1 MKILRKL
8 PIGIQ
13 DFIKLREDT
22 NIYVDKT
29 ALIYKMVN
37 ENSAYFLSRPRRF
50 GKSLLIS
57 TLAAYFLGK
66 KEYFKGLAIEELEE
80 DWIEYPV
87 VRIDLNAKEYTEGK
101 AYLID
106 MLKTQIIN
114 CFNKYEL
121 THTKEDA
128 PSLFAELLE
137 KLHKK
142 TGQRAV
148 VLIDEY
154 DKPLLA
160 TLDKPELLEQM
171 KSVLKPFFGV
181 LKSADE
187 HLKFLLLTGVTKF
200 GQVSVFSDLNQLN
213 DISLHPD
220 YATICGLTLNE
231 VCENFAPEIEIL
243 ASKDG
248 LSHSECLEKIKLWYN
263 GYKFEEDAEGVF
275 NPFSTLKLFHSNK
288 FENHWF
294 QTGTPTF
301 LVELLKESDFDL
313 RNIDGVEL
321 GADAFANY
329 KANADRPLP
338 VLYQS
343 GYLTIKSYDKEL
355 RLYTL
360 GYPNFEVKYSL
371 LGFFSENYTSLDEDQ
386 SGLNIARFYQDLQ
399 KGNVDD
405 FMVRVQAFFGKIP
418 YELNSQNE
426 KHYQMVLY
434 IIFTLLGQYTKAEVR
449 SSFGR
454 ADLIVENKDFV
465 YIFEFKLFETA
476 ENALLQIEEK
486 GYAIPYLADSRKIVK
501 VGAEFSAA
509 TKNVAKWVVA
519 PNSD

>member
-1 MKILRKL
+1 MKKLRKL

-13 DFIKLREDT
+13 DFMSLREDGYL
-22 NIYVDKT
+22 YVDKT
-29 ALIYKMVN
+29 ALMYRMIT
-37 ENSAYFLSRPRRF
+37 ENKVYFLSRPRRF

-66 KEYFKGLAIEELEE
+66 KEYFKGLAIEEFEE

-87 VRIDLNAKEYTEGK
+87 LRIDLNAKEYTEGK

-106 MLKTQIIN
+106 LLIKQLASI
-114 CFNKYEL
+114 YE
-121 THTKEDA
+121 TYEIAMPEGDA
-128 PSLFAELLE
+128 PFLFQNLL
-137 KLHKK
+137 KRLHQK
-142 TGQRAV
+142 TGKRAV

-200 GQVSVFSDLNQLN
+200 GQVSVFSDLNQLF
-213 DISLHPD
+213 DISLSET
-220 YATICGLTLNE
+220 YATLCGMTFDE
-231 VCENFAPEIEIL
+231 VTQNFAPEIDALAIKEEI
-243 ASKDG
+243 SRD
-248 LSHSECLEKIKLWYN
+248 ECLEKIKLWYN
-263 GYKFEEDAEGVF
+263 GYKFEENAEGVY
-275 NPFSTLKLFHSNK
+275 NPFSTLSLFQSQK

-301 LVELLKESDFDL
+301 LVELLKSSDYDL
-313 RNIDGVEL
+313 RDIEGVEL
-321 GADAFANY
+321 QADSFANY
-329 KANADRPLP
+329 RADADRPLP

-343 GYLTIKSYDKEL
+343 GYLTIKSYDKEF
-355 RLYTL
+355 RFYTL

-371 LGFFSENYTSLDEDQ
+371 LAFFTQDYTSLDRDN
-386 SGLNIARFYQDLQ
+386 SGTNVRRFYQDLL
-399 KGNVDD
+399 KGDLD
-405 FMVRVQAFFGKIP
+405 SFMIRVQAFFSKIP
-418 YELNSQNE
+418 YDLIQNNE
-426 KHYQMVLY
+426 KYYQMVLY

-454 ADLIVENKDFV
+454 ADLIVENKEFV
-465 YIFEFKLFETA
+465 YIFEFKLFDTA

-501 VGAEFSAA
+501 VGAEFSVV
-509 TKNVAKWVVA
+509 TKNVNRWLVV
-519 PNSD
+519 